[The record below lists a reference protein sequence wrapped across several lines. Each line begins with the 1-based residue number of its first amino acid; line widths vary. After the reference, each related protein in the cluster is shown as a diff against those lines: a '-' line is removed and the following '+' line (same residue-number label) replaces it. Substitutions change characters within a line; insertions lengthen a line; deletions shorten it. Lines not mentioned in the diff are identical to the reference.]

1 MAQMTRGLRSILSI
15 PFIYNI
21 IQRSLGQK
29 RAYKIL
35 VSDYLSPDP
44 QSRILDIGCGT
55 ARILDYLPR
64 EIDYVGFDLSPSYI
78 KAAKSTYGD
87 RGRFCCERVSRFT
100 ITEMALFDYVLA
112 IGIIHH
118 LDDCEATQLFQI
130 AYQALKPGG
139 RLLTADGVFV
149 DGQSPVAKLLLKLD
163 RGKNIRQK
171 EDYEQLVKA
180 VFNSVVTD
188 IRYDI
193 MPLPYT
199 HCIMVATNSD

>member
-1 MAQMTRGLRSILSI
+1 MAQMTGGLRSILSI
-15 PFIYNI
+15 PFIYNT
-21 IQRSLGQK
+21 IQSSLGQK
-29 RAYKIL
+29 KAYKIL
-35 VSDYLSPDP
+35 VTDYLSPDP

-55 ARILDYLPR
+55 ASILDYLPR

-78 KAAKSTYGD
+78 KAAKSTYRD
-87 RGRFCCERVSRFT
+87 RGQFYCKRVSQFT
-100 ITEMALFDYVLA
+100 ITEIGLFDYVLA
-112 IGIIHH
+112 LGIIHH

-139 RLLTADGVFV
+139 RLLTIDGVFV

-171 EDYEQLVKA
+171 QDYESLIKA
-180 VFNSVVTD
+180 VFNNVVID

-199 HCIMVATNSD
+199 QCIMTATK